1 MARSSQAR
9 LRQLLDS
16 CGSCAAAL
24 PATEHALPVSS
35 GRAHTLDLGSSHLQ
49 MSAMSIATLLQA
61 AEYLDRRVRGEQ
73 LFTLGTGSLRL

>member
-1 MARSSQAR
+1 MARSSQQQ
-9 LRQLLDS
+9 QLATACDS
-16 CGSCAAAL
+16 FVAAL

-61 AEYLDRRVRGEQ
+61 AEYLDRRERGED
-73 LFTLGTGSLRL
+73 LFTLGRGSFWL

>member
-1 MARSSQAR
+1 M
-9 LRQLLDS
+9 
-16 CGSCAAAL
+16 AAL

-61 AEYLDRRVRGEQ
+61 AEYLDRRERGED
-73 LFTLGTGSLRL
+73 LFTLGRGSFSL